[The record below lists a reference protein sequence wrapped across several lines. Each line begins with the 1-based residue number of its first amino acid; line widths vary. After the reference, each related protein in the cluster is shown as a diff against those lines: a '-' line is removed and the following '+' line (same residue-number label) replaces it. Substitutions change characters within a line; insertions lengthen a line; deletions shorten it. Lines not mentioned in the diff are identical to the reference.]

1 VLSSWEQCHASCR
14 QVLDNPTAK
23 TEKRTW
29 PIASVRTKGHAYC
42 RPRDRGVFLYIL
54 VQEKMKG
61 GGADVGM
68 DNNDFCRLL
77 GEKSLDPGTQRDQ
90 SEREA
95 CSAAESFEVGTSHR
109 ASTIEKACEA
119 GQLLVDLGPMSMSMP
134 MSPGKQMRWV

>member
-1 VLSSWEQCHASCR
+1 
-14 QVLDNPTAK
+14 
-23 TEKRTW
+23 
-29 PIASVRTKGHAYC
+29 
-42 RPRDRGVFLYIL
+42 VFLYIL

-61 GGADVGM
+61 GGADVGT

-77 GEKSLDPGTQRDQ
+77 GEKLLDPGTQRDQ

-134 MSPGKQMRWV
+134 MSPGKQMRWVQPKLFIRERLQCPVPNRCHGSAHLG